1 MINRYVHTDQNSYGG
16 QGREFP
22 SCTIL
27 FFLLGISLEGQW
39 RYFSGLL
46 AVHKIFFFL
55 HNLFCNSF
63 PPPPPTLGVLGGHPL
78 GKQTTVKILGKYN
91 FARGFWWAYKWGG
104 GGGRG
109 AMPAVLIS
117 AINIISKRADKK
129 YAYCQT

>member
-1 MINRYVHTDQNSYGG
+1 MYIQTRIVMGDRAGNSQAAQYCSFSWELVWKVNGG
-16 QGREFP
+16 IFLGY
-22 SCTIL
+22 SL
-27 FFLLGISLEGQW
+27 FIRF
-39 RYFSGLL
+39 
-46 AVHKIFFFL
+46 FFFL

-63 PPPPPTLGVLGGHPL
+63 PPPPPLGVLGGHPL